1 MKPQVGYYYG
11 DQFLSPNPI
20 VEKVTSM
27 DNLLTG
33 PLIRYRQSGGAL
45 CEASL
50 PEVYAALTADEV
62 ETFPALRPHQRH
74 AWHAFLVQLGVMAMH
89 RDGLETPPSDAGEW
103 RRIVRAL
110 TPDWPDDEPWHLVVD
125 DITRPAFM
133 QPPAS
138 SDERR
143 QDFKNVVST
152 PDDLDMLVT
161 AKNHDLKSEV
171 AEQGSLDD
179 WIFALVTLQT
189 TEGFGGAGNYGIS
202 RMNGGL
208 GNRSAFA
215 LAPPNLTLGAHVRR
229 DIRALL
235 EFLPGILA
243 EHPGTS
249 SGHSLLWTLPWDGN
263 AAEALLLHQ
272 LHPLYLEVCRRVRLQ
287 SDSEGR
293 LSALRTSTKAAR
305 VQAKSLNGITGDPW
319 ALVDRRDKKG
329 EKVLTLPGGGFNYK
343 RVAEYLTSGEFGRP
357 ILLSPTEEETRSPE
371 PMELVARAMVRG
383 QGKTEGYHER
393 RIPVRHKFKS
403 AMLRRNS
410 NDLSDVAAISQERIS
425 DVGKVQRILSHSIQ
439 VFAARGDHDKISPE
453 QRERARIWLNRL
465 DEIVDATFFDDLQ
478 TEFEAD
484 ASERTAIRN
493 SWLLNNEEHSGVIN
507 HARALLYN
515 AEDSLP
521 CPAIYYYKAR
531 EAAEGLFEGR
541 IRGGSG
547 FPDLFPDRDEEAQ
560 E

>member
-1 MKPQVGYYYG
+1 MH
-11 DQFLSPNPI
+11 
-20 VEKVTSM
+20 
-27 DNLLTG
+27 NLLTD

-50 PEVYAALTADEV
+50 PEVYATLMADAV
-62 ETFPALRPHQRH
+62 ESFPALRPHQRH
-74 AWHAFLVQLGVMAMH
+74 AWHAFLVQLGAMAMH
-89 RDGLETPPSDAGEW
+89 YDGLDTPPSDADEW
-103 RRIVRAL
+103 CRIIHAL
-110 TPDWPDDEPWHLVVD
+110 TPDWPDDEPWQLVVN
-125 DITRPAFM
+125 DITNTAFM

-161 AKNHDLKSEV
+161 SKNHDLKSEV
-171 AEQGSLDD
+171 AEQGRWDD
-179 WIFALVTLQT
+179 WIFALATLQT

-215 LAPPNLTLGAHVRR
+215 LSPSNLTFGAHVRR

-235 EFLPGILA
+235 EFMPDILA
-243 EHPGTS
+243 EHPGTEA
-249 SGHSLLWTLPWDGN
+249 GHALLWILPWDGN
-263 AAEALLLHQ
+263 AEEALLLQQ

-287 SDSEGR
+287 SGAGGW

-305 VQAKSLNGITGDPW
+305 VQAKSLNGLTGDPW
-319 ALVDRRDKKG
+319 AVVDRRDKKG

-357 ILLSPTEEETRSPE
+357 ILLSPTEEETQSLE

-383 QGKTEGYHER
+383 QGKTEGFHER

-439 VFAARGDHDKISPE
+439 VFAAKGDHDKISPE

-484 ASERTAIRN
+484 ASERGAIRR
-493 SWLLNNEEHSGVIN
+493 SWLRNDANLSGVIN
-507 HARALLYN
+507 HARALLYD